1 VRRRVVGVI
10 GPGEGAT
17 SEERERAQRLG
28 ALIAGRGW
36 VLLTGGRN
44 AGVMAAAARGARE
57 AGGLTVGILPGA
69 SPADAAPDVEVAIPT
84 GLGEARDQ
92 VVVLASDALVCCGM
106 SAGTAVEVALALGA
120 GKPLVLLGVGPE
132 ATAFV
137 RSLGRGDWRVA
148 PDPET
153 AVAWLADLLRG

>member
-1 VRRRVVGVI
+1 MRRRVVGVI

-69 SPADAAPDVEVAIPT
+69 RPPDAAPDVEVAIPT